1 MAIRHGGIARTEVAS
16 LIRSIYKNVTTQQ
29 EVNVFMVPLT
39 YLVMAVIIDRIDL
52 LEKKK
57 MIEIDGLFSQL
68 WEQYPAYLF
77 CNLILQSCIKP
88 TCGRDRK
95 YAISSD

>member
-1 MAIRHGGIARTEVAS
+1 MAIRHEGIARTEVAS

-52 LEKKK
+52 LEKKN
-57 MIEIDGLFSQL
+57 MRI
-68 WEQYPAYLF
+68 
-77 CNLILQSCIKP
+77 
-88 TCGRDRK
+88 
-95 YAISSD
+95 

>member
-16 LIRSIYKNVTTQQ
+16 LIRSMCKNVTTQQ

-52 LEKKK
+52 LEKKNI
-57 MIEIDGLFSQL
+57 IEIDGLFSQF
-68 WEQYPAYLF
+68 WE
-77 CNLILQSCIKP
+77 
-88 TCGRDRK
+88 
-95 YAISSD
+95 